1 MTSAELMPITEFDE
15 VLRSGGMPPEARE
28 IKNPEPTGLLNY
40 WGYGPSFLYAVKS
53 SYSSGRKKPEN
64 ELKELVR
71 ALHKE
76 SMECILELYFTGKE
90 AVGMVLDVLRF
101 WVAEYHIDRFRLSGF
116 PPLAA
121 IAKDPFL

>member
-1 MTSAELMPITEFDE
+1 MRAKGTFAGIKEKIPYMKSLGVTSAELMPITEFDE
-15 VLRSGGMPPEARE
+15 VLRSRGMPPEARE

-53 SYSSGRKKPEN
+53 SYGSGRKKPEN

-76 SMECILELYFTGKE
+76 SMECILEL
-90 AVGMVLDVLRF
+90 
-101 WVAEYHIDRFRLSGF
+101 
-116 PPLAA
+116 
-121 IAKDPFL
+121 